1 MISDREQ
8 RMTEAADAPKP
19 ASTVLIVRDVREPSL
34 GLEVLMVRRSAGM
47 AFGASAWVFPGGK
60 VASADADPA
69 WDALSGGNY
78 SHPARALRIAAA
90 REVFEE
96 SGLLLAMRD
105 GCEVSADE
113 SASLDPMRSAVEKD
127 PAVFLDLVREAGMRL
142 ALDRLAPFAHW
153 ITPSFEPR
161 RFDTHFF
168 LVRAPEGQVVRHD
181 GREAVDHSWVAP
193 LDLIAKRK
201 TGEAKLMFP
210 TRLNLQMLARSANA
224 ADAEAAARAR
234 AVVTVEPRLEER
246 EHGKVL
252 VIPAEAGYGLTEEAI
267 REVMG

>member
-1 MISDREQ
+1 
-8 RMTEAADAPKP
+8 MTEPSELPKP
-19 ASTVLIVRDVREPSL
+19 AATVLIVRDAP

-60 VASADADPA
+60 LAAADADPA
-69 WDALSGGNY
+69 WDDLSGGNY
-78 SHPARALRIAAA
+78 SHEARALRIAAA

-96 SGLLLAMRD
+96 SGLLLATRD
-105 GCEVSADE
+105 DRDLGADE
-113 SASLDPMRSAVEKD
+113 CASFDAMRSVVEKD
-127 PAVFLDLVREAGMRL
+127 PAEFLKLAREAGLRL
-142 ALDRLAPFAHW
+142 ALDRLVPFAHW

-168 LVRAPEGQVVRHD
+168 LVRAPEGQVVKHD

-193 LDLIAKRK
+193 LDLIEKRK

-210 TRLNLQMLARSANA
+210 TRLNLQVLARSSTA
-224 ADAEAAARAR
+224 AEAEAAARATT
-234 AVVTVEPRLEER
+234 VVTVEPRVEQR

-252 VIPAEAGYGLTEEAI
+252 VIPAEAGYGLTEEAM